1 MKCLICENLYPPNYK
16 ECPICKNHLVPE
28 KFAPQVEEI
37 KEMQNF
43 EFIEPFVVDGD
54 IDDFGSM

>member
-1 MKCLICENLYPPNYK
+1 MKCLICENLYPPHYK
-16 ECPICKNHLVPE
+16 ECPICKNNLVPE
-28 KFAPQVEEI
+28 KFATQVEEV
-37 KEMQNF
+37 KEVQNF